1 MSDHPR
7 AQPDPVDWFRVLW
20 AARAVLA
27 DFELDDSAADVEDT
41 AAEIEL
47 RQSLRLCAEWV
58 GVPARFLELDPAHP
72 DLPYTT
78 TMPPE
83 DTP

>member
-1 MSDHPR
+1 MTTRPT
-7 AQPDPVDWFRVLW
+7 PEDWFRVLW

-47 RQSLRLCAEWV
+47 RESMRRVAEHV
-58 GVPARFLELDPAHP
+58 GVPVKMLELDPEHP
-72 DLPYTT
+72 DLPFNPNLTG
-78 TMPPE
+78 
-83 DTP
+83 DA